1 MMTARHL
8 GIFVVAI
15 AILCAS
21 QAIGQASGQTTA
33 SQEPS
38 STAAAANPWEFNL
51 SVSGYIVPD
60 GHSYAQ
66 PTFMGD
72 RGKLHAEARYNYEAP
87 RTGSLWAG
95 YNLSVGKKVVLEATP
110 MIGGIFGSV
119 NGVAPGLQ
127 FTVTRNKLEL
137 YSTNE
142 YVFDAATKTG
152 NFFYTW
158 TQLTYSPV
166 KWFKGGYVA
175 QRTRAYQ
182 TPLSIQRGLLAEFT
196 YKKMQ
201 FATDVFDLG
210 EASPTVVLTM
220 GYSF

>member
-8 GIFVVAI
+8 ATFLV

-21 QAIGQASGQTTA
+21 QARGQATGQTPP

-38 STAAAANPWEFNL
+38 SATAPANPWEFNL

-60 GHSYAQ
+60 GQSYVQ

-72 RGKLHAEARYNYEAP
+72 RGKLHAEARYNYESP
-87 RTGSLWAG
+87 RTGSLWVG

-110 MIGGIFGSV
+110 MIGGIFGDV

-127 FTVTRNKLEL
+127 FTVTRNKVEL

-142 YVFDAATKTG
+142 YVFDAATKAG

-166 KWFKGGYVA
+166 KWFKGGYVV
-175 QRTRAYQ
+175 QRTHAYQ
-182 TPLSIQRGLLAEFT
+182 TPLSVQRGLLAEFT
-196 YKKMQ
+196 HKKMQ